1 VAERKHKLVSFPEK
15 SAPKQEPGRAD
26 RDKEDRDE
34 DDRNQQ
40 RSGRAEEVD
49 DHPHPLKKEVEAEL
63 ERRWEKSKPLRI
75 TAIVSIIIVAS
86 WIIIA
91 LFSPVLRYKLAQ
103 APKAPITSEPFRRE
117 LQALTQSRFA
127 DGVSI
132 EPLPNGEQ
140 FYPAEIN
147 AIKGAQKNVNIE
159 AYIFERGDVTKQVVE
174 ALTERARAGVQV
186 RMVVD
191 AMGSFSTPKRY
202 FKELQNA
209 GGKVA
214 FYHPLRW
221 NTWMRSNN
229 RTHREM
235 TIVDGKIGFIG
246 GAGFADHWLEDKE
259 KHLRWRDTMFRVQGE
274 AVTAMQGTFVE
285 NWLESSGELLSGD
298 EFFPMLGKPG
308 NAITFL
314 IASSPSQGG
323 STRGRILFQ
332 TMLASAKQSLD
343 ITTPYFLPDDS
354 LQHALIEARKRG
366 VRVRILLPG
375 QKSDHLMTR
384 ASSRRTYGDLLLA
397 GVQIS
402 EYQPAMIHAKIMIVD
417 GVWSI
422 VGSTN
427 FDNRSFGINDEVNL
441 AALDPQ
447 MAATLTHQF
456 EQDLSSA
463 KQVNYDEW
471 KKRPLWE
478 RAVEWAG
485 WVLERQ
491 Q

>member
-1 VAERKHKLVSFPEK
+1 VAELKRKILSFPEK
-15 SAPKQEPGRAD
+15 PAAEQEPRP
-26 RDKEDRDE
+26 E
-34 DDRNQQ
+34 
-40 RSGRAEEVD
+40 
-49 DHPHPLKKEVEAEL
+49 LKREVEAEL
-63 ERRWEKSKPLRI
+63 ERRWQKSKPLRI
-75 TAIVSIIIVAS
+75 VAFISILAVLS
-86 WIIIA
+86 WIVIA
-91 LFSPVLRYKLAQ
+91 LFSPVLRYQLAKPP
-103 APKAPITSEPFRRE
+103 AAPITSEQFRRE

-140 FYPAEIN
+140 FYPAEID
-147 AIKGAQKNVNIE
+147 AIHAAHKSINIE
-159 AYIFERGDVTKQVVE
+159 AYIFERGDVTKQIVD

-186 RMVVD
+186 RLVVD

-202 FKELQNA
+202 FNDLKKA
-209 GGKVA
+209 GGKVE
-214 FYHPLRW
+214 FYHPIRW

-235 TIVDGKIGFIG
+235 TIIDGQLGFIG
-246 GAGFADHWLEDKE
+246 GAGFADHWLEDK
-259 KHLRWRDTMFRVQGE
+259 KNHPRWRDTMFRVRGE
-274 AVTAMQGTFVE
+274 AVTALQGTFVE

-298 EFFPMLGKPG
+298 DFFPQLDKPG
-308 NAITFL
+308 ASTTFL

-354 LQHALIEARKRG
+354 LKKALVEARKRG
-366 VRVRILLPG
+366 VRVRVLLPG
-375 QKSDHLMTR
+375 GKSDHMMTR

-402 EYQPAMIHAKIMIVD
+402 EYQPAMIHAKIMVVD

-447 MAATLTHQF
+447 VAAGLTRQF
-456 EQDLSSA
+456 EKDLASA
-463 KQVNYDEW
+463 KQVSYEEW
-471 KKRPLWE
+471 KKRGPWE
-478 RAVEWAG
+478 RIVEVAG
-485 WVLERQ
+485 WLLERQ